1 VTVEIKCRICMIF
14 NRQWSVGVIG
24 TRAPVCAVLE
34 SVIIVS
40 VIVLMLWY
48 VSVSTIVLVP
58 VPELVTM

>member
-1 VTVEIKCRICMIF
+1 MVEIKCRIF

-48 VSVSTIVLVP
+48 VTIVVVS